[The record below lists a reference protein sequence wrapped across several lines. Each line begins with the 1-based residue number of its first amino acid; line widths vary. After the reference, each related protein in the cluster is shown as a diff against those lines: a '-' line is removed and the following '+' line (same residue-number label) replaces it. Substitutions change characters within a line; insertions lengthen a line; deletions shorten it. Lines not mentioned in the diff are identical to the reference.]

1 MNKRINN
8 YYDNENNEEEKIKK
22 QHDNLMEQFKTIK
35 DQNKKFRN
43 FIDEF
48 KINEKNISEKLK
60 KISIE

>member
-8 YYDNENNEEEKIKK
+8 YYDNENNEEEKINK

-48 KINEKNISEKLK
+48 KINEKTISEKLK